1 MKDVI
6 SMMLANKRYIGLGSA
21 DGLLATLGTCLAA
34 FGLGLNP
41 ITIGIAAAGGAFAL
55 SMTNSGG
62 TYIGE
67 TATKGHLNKKIIA
80 DILAYGIFT
89 AIGALFPLVPYFLIN
104 DSFLATI
111 GSVISSLIGLII
123 LGSLVGHGTKKGKIL
138 TVVEFA
144 LIGIFIL
151 LIIVF
156 VGH

>member
-1 MKDVI
+1 MREVV

-41 ITIGIAAAGGAFAL
+41 LTIGIAAAGGAFAL
-55 SMTNSGG
+55 TMTNSGG

-67 TATKGHLNKKIIA
+67 TAENGHLNKKIIS
-80 DILAYGIFT
+80 DILSYGIFT
-89 AIGALFPLVPYFLIN
+89 AVGALFPLVPYFFIG

-111 GSVISSLIGLII
+111 GSVLSSLIGLII
-123 LGSLVGHGTKKGKIL
+123 LGSLVGHETKKGKLL

-144 LIGIFIL
+144 LIGIAIV